1 SKSSPPRSTF
11 KLLSK
16 VVFALFL
23 PCLIFTELGESITLE
38 NMAKGRFIPVNVLIS
53 TTIISYSEF
62 WWWLYAVRSR
72 SSIDSQLS

>member
-1 SKSSPPRSTF
+1 
-11 KLLSK
+11 
-16 VVFALFL
+16 
-23 PCLIFTELGESITLE
+23 
-38 NMAKGRFIPVNVLIS
+38 MAKGRFIPVNVLIS